1 MTIRTFK
8 DRLAAVHIKG
18 SLLLLNAVAGVLLL
32 VLAAKARPIL
42 GGHSLPSLLFSCA
55 WSPWKGEFGFLPF
68 ILGSLAVTL
77 VAMAI
82 AAPVCLLSAVYL
94 SEYAK
99 RRTREAL
106 RLLIDILAGIPSVIF
121 GLFGILFIVPLVSA
135 LEGSLGLP
143 ATGYSTLAGGLVL
156 AIMVMPFI
164 ISVSLEVLRAVPM
177 EAREAALALGT
188 TPCEAAWH
196 VVLKTARKGIVAA
209 LVLGFARAFGET
221 IAVMMVVGNVPRV
234 PHSLFD
240 PAYPLPA
247 LIANNY
253 GEMMSI
259 PRYDAAMMLAAL
271 ILMLVVGSFSL
282 GARLV
287 LRGIERRGL

>member
-1 MTIRTFK
+1 MHLRELKERFATLHF
-8 DRLAAVHIKG
+8 KG
-18 SLLLLNAVAGVLLL
+18 SLLLLNTVAIGMVVVLT
-32 VLAAKARPIL
+32 AKAWPIL
-42 GGHSLPSLLFSCA
+42 GTRSLPSLLFSSA
-55 WSPWKGEFGFLPF
+55 WSPGKGDFGFLPF

-82 AAPVCLLSAVYL
+82 AAPVCLLSAIYL
-94 SEYAK
+94 SEYAGK
-99 RRTREAL
+99 RARGGL

-121 GLFGILFIVPLVSA
+121 GLFGILFIVPFVSV
-135 LEGSLGLP
+135 LERAFGIP
-143 ATGYSTLAGGLVL
+143 ATGYSVLAGGLVL

-164 ISVSLEVLRAVPM
+164 ISISLEVLMAVPM

-188 TPCEAAWH
+188 TRCEATWH
-196 VVLKTARKGIVAA
+196 IVLRTARKGIVAA

-221 IAVMMVVGNVPRV
+221 IAVMMVVGNVPRI

-259 PRYDAAMMLAAL
+259 PQYDSALMLAAL
-271 ILMLVVGSFSL
+271 ILMLVVGGFSL

-287 LRGIERRGL
+287 LHGIERRGL

>member
-1 MTIRTFK
+1 MPLRKLK
-8 DRLAAVHIKG
+8 DRLAAAHVKG
-18 SLLLLNAVAGVLLL
+18 SLLLLNAVAGALLL
-32 VLAAKARPIL
+32 VLVAKAWPIL
-42 GGHSLPSLLFSCA
+42 GTHSLPSLFFSCA
-55 WSPWKGEFGFLPF
+55 WSPSKGEFGFLPF

-82 AAPVCLLSAVYL
+82 ATPVCLLSAVYL
-94 SEYAK
+94 SEYAG

-121 GLFGILFIVPLVSA
+121 GLFGVLFLVPIVSA
-135 LEGSLGLP
+135 MEGALGIP
-143 ATGYSTLAGGLVL
+143 ATGYSVLAGGLVL
-156 AIMVMPFI
+156 AIMVTPFI
-164 ISVSLEVLRAVPM
+164 ISISLDVLMAVPM

-188 TPCEAAWH
+188 TPCEAVWH
-196 VVLKTARKGIVAA
+196 IVLRTARKGIVAA

-221 IAVMMVVGNVPRV
+221 IAVMMVVGNVPKV

-259 PRYDAAMMLAAL
+259 PQYDAAMMLAAL
-271 ILMLVVGSFSL
+271 VLMLVVGGFSL

-287 LRGIERRGL
+287 LHGIERRGL

>member
-1 MTIRTFK
+1 MRLRELK
-8 DRLAAVHIKG
+8 DRLATLHFKG
-18 SLLLLNAVAGVLLL
+18 SLLLLNTVAMGMILLL
-32 VLAAKARPIL
+32 AVKAWPIL
-42 GGHSLPSLLFSCA
+42 DARSLPSLLLSST
-55 WSPWKGEFGFLPF
+55 WSPGKGDFGFLPF

-94 SEYAK
+94 SEYAHK
-99 RRTREAL
+99 RMRGGL
-106 RLLIDILAGIPSVIF
+106 RLLIDLLAGIPSVIF
-121 GLFGILFIVPLVSA
+121 GLFGVLFIVPLVSVLA
-135 LEGSLGLP
+135 GTLGIP
-143 ATGYSTLAGGLVL
+143 ATGYSVLAGGLVL

-164 ISVSLEVLRAVPM
+164 ISISLEVLMAVPM

-188 TPCEAAWH
+188 TRCEATWH
-196 VVLKTARKGIVAA
+196 VVLRAARKGMVAA

-221 IAVMMVVGNVPRV
+221 IAVMMVVGNVPRT

-259 PRYDAAMMLAAL
+259 PRYDSALMLAAL
-271 ILMLVVGSFSL
+271 VLMLVVGGFSL

-287 LRGIERRGL
+287 LHGIERRER